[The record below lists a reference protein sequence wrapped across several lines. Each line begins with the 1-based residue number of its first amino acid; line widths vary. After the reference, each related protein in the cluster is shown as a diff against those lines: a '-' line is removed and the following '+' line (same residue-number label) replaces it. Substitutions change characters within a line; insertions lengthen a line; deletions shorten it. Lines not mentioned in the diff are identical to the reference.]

1 MLIKKIGL
9 ILATAT
15 FSMTPLLGL
24 AHGDESSSSS
34 ADSGAMGM
42 RVSAVL
48 PENQVNKDHTYFD
61 LLVKP
66 NDEQTLVVNLTN
78 TTDKSQTV
86 TTSAAAAKTNI
97 NGVAEYGPSKN
108 KLDKS
113 APFDFGKVAEL
124 PKQVEVPA
132 NSTKKLEI
140 KVKIPDKQ
148 WQGIVAGGITITQ
161 AATATE
167 SNASKK
173 AGVTIRNRYAYAIG
187 VVLQTAEKTDVKENL
202 SLEKV
207 DAGQISSRNAII
219 SELHSTTEAYLNGIS
234 ITSKVTRKNSKKV
247 LYEAK
252 KSKMQIT
259 PNSVFAYPLSLDG
272 HAFKPGKYTMNM
284 TVKSKKSTW
293 HFTKDFPIT
302 NEEAKKLNDK
312 DVTLVH
318 DEGFNWWWL
327 VLAGAVIIAII
338 LFWWQ
343 RRKKQSVNN
352 DVKHF

>member
-1 MLIKKIGL
+1 M
-9 ILATAT
+9 
-15 FSMTPLLGL
+15 
-24 AHGDESSSSS
+24 
-34 ADSGAMGM
+34 
-42 RVSAVL
+42 
-48 PENQVNKDHTYFD
+48 
-61 LLVKP
+61 
-66 NDEQTLVVNLTN
+66 
-78 TTDKSQTV
+78 
-86 TTSAAAAKTNI
+86 
-97 NGVAEYGPSKN
+97 
-108 KLDKS
+108 
-113 APFDFGKVAEL
+113 
-124 PKQVEVPA
+124 
-132 NSTKKLEI
+132 
-140 KVKIPDKQ
+140 
-148 WQGIVAGGITITQ
+148 
-161 AATATE
+161 
-167 SNASKK
+167 
-173 AGVTIRNRYAYAIG
+173 
-187 VVLQTAEKTDVKENL
+187 
-202 SLEKV
+202 
-207 DAGQISSRNAII
+207 
-219 SELHSTTEAYLNGIS
+219 
-234 ITSKVTRKNSKKV
+234 

-293 HFTKDFPIT
+293 HFTKDFTIT